1 MQAIL
6 KILEIIWSYSMDD
19 ECTIETFKVIS
30 QSGGGGGGMF
40 RYTEESYWD
49 FTEVDKFICLIPY
62 YQINLGN
69 NVFRILLDNG
79 NEYNEKLP
87 VKEDLDRNSLLVID
101 SSINETV
108 KLR

>member
-1 MQAIL
+1 M
-6 KILEIIWSYSMDD
+6 
-19 ECTIETFKVIS
+19 
-30 QSGGGGGGMF
+30 
-40 RYTEESYWD
+40 
-49 FTEVDKFICLIPY
+49 DKFICPILY

>member
-1 MQAIL
+1 
-6 KILEIIWSYSMDD
+6 
-19 ECTIETFKVIS
+19 
-30 QSGGGGGGMF
+30 MF
-40 RYTEESYWD
+40 RCAEESYWD
-49 FTEVDKFICLIPY
+49 FTEVNKFICSILH

-79 NEYNEKLP
+79 NEYNKKLP

-101 SSINETV
+101 SSINEKV